1 MESITAFLDFFATFI
16 NDLGNYVF
24 IPIIFLI
31 LMKIVG
37 RSWGE
42 SIQCAMKVGIGFIA
56 LSMAVNLMIDQV
68 SPAITGLT
76 ERFGSSLDAIDVG
89 GAATAV
95 MGFGSSM
102 GAIIIPLCVGIN
114 ILMLVLKLTD
124 CVNVDVFN
132 LHQNASMGAIVYAFS
147 GNFLYGVLTAGLFH
161 VWALV
166 AADLGADQNE
176 KFFHLPK
183 GVSISHPVAN
193 TYLIFAYPFNWLFDH
208 IPGIRNIN
216 ITPESVQKRL
226 GILGDPTIIGF
237 ILGILLGVLGFDW
250 SDPYTAGISTVQLGM
265 YMAAVMLLIPKMT
278 SIMMEG
284 LVPLSNAVRKTLVKR
299 FPDRDITVGMD
310 TALIVG
316 NPAVIAPALLLI
328 PVIVLLAVVLPGN
341 RVMPMG
347 DLSQFVFFIACM
359 VPVFKGNIFRTWI
372 SSIVLFGGGL
382 YIATW
387 MTDATNTVFQQFGAN
402 AAEGVVYSS
411 LNPSA
416 NPFTG
421 LFAWASQV
429 GLPAFILIAGILA
442 GVAVLVYRRRSASIA
457 AAKAEAASK

>member
-1 MESITAFLDFFATFI
+1 MEWLTTFI
-16 NDLGNYVF
+16 NDLGNYIF
-24 IPIIFLI
+24 IPVIFLI
-31 LMKIVG
+31 IMKALG

-42 SIQCAMKVGIGFIA
+42 SIQSAMKVGIGFIA
-56 LSMAVNLMIDQV
+56 LSMVTNFMLEKLT
-68 SPAITGLT
+68 PAIQGLSART
-76 ERFGSSLDAIDVG
+76 GSSLSAIDVG

-102 GAIIIPLCVGIN
+102 GAIIIPLCVGVN

-124 CVNVDVFN
+124 CINVDVFN
-132 LHQNASMGAIVYAFS
+132 LHQNASIGAIVYAFS
-147 GNFLYGVLTAGLFH
+147 GNFLYGVLSAALFH

-166 AADLGADQNE
+166 AADLGAEQNQE
-176 KFFHLPK
+176 YFHLPK

-216 ITPESVQKRL
+216 ITAESIQKRF
-226 GILGDPTIIGF
+226 GALGDPTIIGF
-237 ILGILLGVLGFDW
+237 IIGIGLGLLGFDW
-250 SDPYTAGISTVQLGM
+250 SDPYSLVIDSLHLGVQL
-265 YMAAVMLLIPKMT
+265 AAVMLLLPKMT

-284 LVPLSNAVRKTLVKR
+284 LVPISNAVRKKLVKR

-316 NPAVIAPALLLI
+316 NPDVIASALLLI
-328 PVIVLLAVVLPGN
+328 PTMVVLAIVLPGN
-341 RVMPMG
+341 IVMPLG

-359 VPVFKGNIFRTWI
+359 VPVFGGNVFRTWLASAI
-372 SSIVLFGGGL
+372 CFGGGL
-382 YIATW
+382 YIASW
-387 MTDATNTVFQQFGAN
+387 MTPATNAVFQEFGAN
-402 AAEGVVYSS
+402 ADSSVMYSS

-421 LFAWASQV
+421 LFAWASQT
-429 GLPAFILIAGILA
+429 GIIAFIMIAALLI
-442 GVAVLVYRRRSASIA
+442 GVAILLKRRQRKEA
-457 AAKAEAASK
+457 AAA

>member
-1 MESITAFLDFFATFI
+1 MEFLATFI
-16 NDLGNYVF
+16 NDLGNFVF

-31 LMKIVG
+31 LMKLVG

-56 LSMAVNLMIDQV
+56 LTLAVNLMIDQV
-68 SPAITGLT
+68 SPAITGMT

-114 ILMLVLKLTD
+114 IIMLVLKLTD

-147 GNFLYGVLTAGLFH
+147 GNFLYGVLTAALFH

-166 AADLGADQNE
+166 AADLGAEQNE
-176 KFFHLPK
+176 KFFKLPK

-237 ILGILLGVLGFDW
+237 ILGILLGILGFDW
-250 SDPYTAGISTVQLGM
+250 ADPYTAAISTVQLGM

-284 LVPLSNAVRKTLVKR
+284 LVPLSNAVRKKLVKR

-359 VPVFKGNIFRTWI
+359 VPVFGGNIFRTWL
-372 SSIVLFGGGL
+372 SSVILFGGGL

-387 MTDATNTVFQQFGAN
+387 MTDATNAVFQQFGAN
-402 AAEGVVYSS
+402 ASAGVVYSS

-421 LFAWASQV
+421 LFAAASQL
-429 GLPAFILIAGILA
+429 GLPAFILIGGILI
-442 GVAVLVYRRRSASIA
+442 GVAVLVHRKRVAKIE
-457 AAKAEAASK
+457 AAKAEA